1 MSGRTVLQVL
11 LAGCVA
17 LLLAVRPAAAQ
28 EGVLER
34 AIKATYLY
42 KFAPFVEWPTTAF
55 ESPQSPFVI
64 CVIGDDP
71 FADVLGNAVAGQ
83 RISGRPIAIRRL
95 SAPNR
100 SGCQILFAVGSQT
113 PSALAAVRGAP
124 VLTVTDSEENARTK
138 GIINFVI
145 RDNHVRF
152 QIDNAAAAAN
162 GLVISSKLLSLAV
175 DVTPKS

>member
-11 LAGCVA
+11 LAGSVVF
-17 LLLAVRPAAAQ
+17 LLALRPAAAQ
-28 EGVLER
+28 EGVLEQ

-42 KFAPFVEWPTTAF
+42 KFAPFVEWPTTVL
-55 ESPQSPFVI
+55 SSHSPFVI

-71 FADVLGNAVAGQ
+71 FADVLDNAVAGQ

-95 SAPNR
+95 SAPSR
-100 SGCQILFAVGSQT
+100 SGCHILFVAGSQT

-124 VLTVTDSEENARTK
+124 VLTVTDSEEHEGAK
-138 GIINFVI
+138 GIINFVV